1 MTIPPAL
8 YELVAAPLAFALAAA
23 HARRALGTAR
33 AAVELLA
40 LVAYGYALERT
51 AIAVFASHEY
61 GPSWRA
67 APGGVPLAVAATWA
81 AVIVAA
87 MSLGARIRPTPLGR
101 AAAAA
106 LVGISLDLLMEPV
119 AVRAG
124 LWSWTPPGPW
134 LFVPIGNFVGWA
146 VIVGAWTFGAERWS
160 GTGSLPAQVLRR
172 AALGGAAVAALV
184 AVGLVWRGLEAERAF
199 RGGGGWIAWALTLLA
214 TCGFALRP
222 AAASPESGHGL
233 AARLGETPSP
243 LPAAVLL
250 LLLAVFA
257 ADARLLGDRR
267 LMLVALGSAATLAV
281 VARRAASLYHSP
293 HGERVEK

>member
-1 MTIPPAL
+1 VTIPPAL
-8 YELVAAPLAFALAAA
+8 YELVAAPLAFTLAAA

-61 GPSWRA
+61 GPVWRA

-81 AVIVAA
+81 AVIVASMA
-87 MSLGARIRPTPLGR
+87 LGARIRPTPLGR

-106 LVGISLDLLMEPV
+106 LIGISLDLLMEPV

-134 LFVPIGNFVGWA
+134 LLVPIGNFVGWA

-160 GTGSLPAQVLRR
+160 GAGSLLAQAFRR
-172 AALGGAAVAALV
+172 AALGVAAVAALV
-184 AVGLVWRGLEAERAF
+184 AVGLVWQSLGAERAF
-199 RGGGGWIAWALTLLA
+199 QGAGGWLAWALTLLA
-214 TCGFALRP
+214 TCGLALRP
-222 AAASPESGHGL
+222 AGATPESGPGL
-233 AARLGETPSP
+233 AARLGATSGP
-243 LPAAVLL
+243 LPGAVLL
-250 LLLAVFA
+250 LLLVVFA

-267 LMLVALGSAATLAV
+267 LAFVALGSAATLAV
-281 VARRAASLYHSP
+281 VARRA
-293 HGERVEK
+293 VEAKR

>member
-1 MTIPPAL
+1 VTIPPAV
-8 YELVAAPLAFALAAA
+8 YELVVAPVAFALAAA

-61 GPSWRA
+61 GPAWRA

-87 MSLGARIRPTPLGR
+87 MALGARITEPPLRR

-106 LVGISLDLLMEPV
+106 LIGISLDLLMEPV

-124 LWSWTPPGPW
+124 LWTWTPAGPW
-134 LFVPIGNFVGWA
+134 LLVPIGNFVGWA
-146 VIVGAWTFGAERWS
+146 VIVGVWTLGAERWS
-160 GTGSLPAQVLRR
+160 GVGSLVAQALRR
-172 AALGGAAVAALV
+172 AALGLAAVVALV
-184 AVGLVWRGLEAERAF
+184 AVGLLWRALAAERAF
-199 RGGGGWIAWALTLLA
+199 LGAGGWLAWALTLLA
-214 TCGFALRP
+214 TCGLALRP
-222 AAASPESGHGL
+222 AAADTGTDNSPGL
-233 AARLGETPSP
+233 AARLGATEGP

-250 LLLAVFA
+250 LLLVVFA

-281 VARRAASLYHSP
+281 VTRRASI
-293 HGERVEK
+293 

>member
-1 MTIPPAL
+1 VTIPPVL
-8 YELVAAPLAFALAAA
+8 YELVAAPLAFALAAV

-51 AIAVFASHEY
+51 AIAVFGSHEY
-61 GPSWRA
+61 GPAWRA

-87 MSLGARIRPTPLGR
+87 MALGARLTRTPLGR

-106 LVGISLDLLMEPV
+106 LIGISLDLLMEPV

-124 LWSWTPPGPW
+124 LWTWTPPGPW
-134 LFVPIGNFVGWA
+134 LLVPIGNFVGWA

-160 GTGSLPAQVLRR
+160 GAGSLAAQALRR
-172 AALGGAAVAALV
+172 AALGLTAVAALV
-184 AVGLVWRGLEAERAF
+184 AVGLVWRGLAAERAF
-199 RGGGGWIAWALTLLA
+199 LGAGGWLAWALTLLA
-214 TCGFALRP
+214 ACGLALRP
-222 AAASPESGHGL
+222 APAAPDSGLGL
-233 AARLGETPSP
+233 AARLGAASGS

-250 LLLAVFA
+250 LLLVVFA

-267 LMLVALGSAATLAV
+267 LMVVALGSAATLAV
-281 VARRAASLYHSP
+281 VARRAST
-293 HGERVEK
+293 

>member
-1 MTIPPAL
+1 VTIPPAL
-8 YELVAAPLAFALAAA
+8 YELAVAPLAFALAAV

-61 GPSWRA
+61 GPVWRA

-87 MSLGARIRPTPLGR
+87 MSVGARIRQTPLGR

-134 LFVPIGNFVGWA
+134 LLVPIGNFVGWA
-146 VIVGAWTFGAERWS
+146 VIVGTWTFGAERWS
-160 GTGSLPAQVLRR
+160 GAGSLLAQALRR
-172 AALGGAAVAALV
+172 AALGAAAVVALV
-184 AVGLVWRGLEAERAF
+184 AVGLVWRGLQAERAF
-199 RGGGGWIAWALTLLA
+199 RGVGGWLAWALTLLA
-214 TCGFALRP
+214 TCGLALRP
-222 AAASPESGHGL
+222 AAAARDSSLGL
-233 AARLGETPSP
+233 AARLGATSSP
-243 LPAAVLL
+243 LPGAVLL
-250 LLLAVFA
+250 LLLVVFA

-267 LMLVALGSAATLAV
+267 LLLVALGSAVTLAV
-281 VARRAASLYHSP
+281 LARPRP
-293 HGERVEK
+293 

>member
-1 MTIPPAL
+1 VTIPPAL
-8 YELVAAPLAFALAAA
+8 YELVVAPLAFALAAV

-61 GPSWRA
+61 GPAWRA

-87 MSLGARIRPTPLGR
+87 MALGARITATPLGR

-106 LVGISLDLLMEPV
+106 LLGISLDLLMEPV

-124 LWSWTPPGPW
+124 LWTWTPPGPW
-134 LFVPIGNFVGWA
+134 LLVPIGNFVGWA

-160 GTGSLPAQVLRR
+160 GAGSLVAQALRR
-172 AALGGAAVAALV
+172 AALGLAAVAALV
-184 AVGLVWRGLEAERAF
+184 AVGLVWRSLEAERAF
-199 RGGGGWIAWALTLLA
+199 RGVGGWLAGALILLA
-214 TCGFALRP
+214 ACGLALRP
-222 AAASPESGHGL
+222 AADGKESGPGL
-233 AARLGETPSP
+233 AARLGATSGP
-243 LPAAVLL
+243 LPGAVFLL
-250 LLLAVFA
+250 LLLVFA

-267 LMLVALGSAATLAV
+267 LTLLALGSASTLAV
-281 VARRAASLYHSP
+281 VARRASI
-293 HGERVEK
+293 

>member
-1 MTIPPAL
+1 VTIPPAL
-8 YELVAAPLAFALAAA
+8 YELVAAPLAFALTAV

-61 GPSWRA
+61 GPAWRA

-87 MSLGARIRPTPLGR
+87 MALGARLTRTPLGR

-106 LVGISLDLLMEPV
+106 LIGISLDLLMEPV

-134 LFVPIGNFVGWA
+134 LLVPIGNFVGWA

-160 GTGSLPAQVLRR
+160 GAGSLVAQALRR
-172 AALGGAAVAALV
+172 AALGLAAVAALV
-184 AVGLVWRGLEAERAF
+184 AVGLVWRGLAAERAF
-199 RGGGGWIAWALTLLA
+199 LGAGGWLAWALTLLSA
-214 TCGFALRP
+214 CGLALQP
-222 AAASPESGHGL
+222 AAAGRDSGLGL
-233 AARLGETPSP
+233 AARLGAASGP
-243 LPAAVLL
+243 LPAAVFLL
-250 LLLAVFA
+250 LLVVFA

-267 LMLVALGSAATLAV
+267 LILLALGSTATLAV
-281 VARRAASLYHSP
+281 VARRAST
-293 HGERVEK
+293 